1 MFLGNMVLGP
11 VLSGNSEIQ
20 SCSFSS
26 FSTLFILSLIICHA
40 THSFVHQVSSLRT
53 KVTPEVR

>member
-40 THSFVHQVSSLRT
+40 TNSFVHSYIKFLVLER
-53 KVTPEVR
+53 R